1 MLKAAMA
8 RRSDFPIPDV
18 PGETPL
24 QRFNRVMSALAAVP
38 KSEIEGALT
47 KHDAGSRKRKPKG
60 ENALPEIDK
69 NWKKPD
75 WIEED

>member
-1 MLKAAMA
+1 MA
-8 RRSDFPIPDV
+8 RRPDFPIPSA

-38 KSEIEGALT
+38 KSEIEDALT
-47 KHDAGSRKRKPKG
+47 KHDAAPPKKRKVKTLDD
-60 ENALPEIDK
+60 LPEIDR

-75 WIEED
+75 WLE